1 MDKDLRRTFNMF
13 KDPNENRLQ
22 VKLPIQKKIQF
33 INMGKTQGL
42 KHSELIVMLI
52 NNSLYAEI
60 ENIKFF
66 RKQLKDRISK
76 GVGLEYI
83 KELKKLEDD
92 LSIYTKIL

>member
-1 MDKDLRRTFNMF
+1 MF

-22 VKLPIQKKIQF
+22 VKLPIQKKIEF
-33 INMGKTQGL
+33 INLAKKHNL

-52 NNSLYAEI
+52 NNSLFGEI

-66 RKQLKDRISK
+66 RNQIKNRISK

-83 KELKKLEDD
+83 QELKKLQDE